1 MCVLFVA
8 EIVLTWQL
16 HQVPHSLPRYDDEWG
31 NSLCI
36 YFFHFTHLN
45 IYIYIFFVNCE
56 YYSDLNF
63 TNHHPCKNF
72 VFLPMNTICMFG
84 DKGRLEKRHRCKTWW
99 SIIDVLGLFCGSG
112 VLSCILLNN
121 RMSWWPLSRQKV
133 TTQKCTCIQN
143 NRYDCRRKKKTIL
156 CNHHLGLQL
165 FFSPVLWIDEG
176 NRTKNFTY
184 EEFDISWNVLYGGGS
199 KLILND

>member
-1 MCVLFVA
+1 MYLLLSFYPS
-8 EIVLTWQL
+8 E
-16 HQVPHSLPRYDDEWG
+16 Y
-31 NSLCI
+31 
-36 YFFHFTHLN
+36 

-143 NRYDCRRKKKTIL
+143 NRYDCRRKKKYT
-156 CNHHLGLQL
+156 LQPSSRSPT
-165 FFSPVLWIDEG
+165 FFQSCA
-176 NRTKNFTY
+176 
-184 EEFDISWNVLYGGGS
+184 
-199 KLILND
+199 LNWRR